1 MSASDQ
7 EERGPESARPSDRR
21 ARVRHIA
28 CFPAEIDTGSGPKIC
43 IIRDL
48 SVSGAHLLT
57 RAKLSVGSKVK
68 ISLYILDD
76 SNPRVVEGEIMRWE
90 RRGADYSDTWPN
102 SVGVRFDKLLEDCE
116 AEIKAVAEQ
125 QAQSGVTS
133 SRTPL

>member
-28 CFPAEIDTGSGPKIC
+28 CFPAELDTGAGPKIC

-48 SVSGAHLLT
+48 SVSGAQLVT
-57 RAKLSVGSKVK
+57 RAKLTVGAKVK

-76 SNPRVVEGEIMRWE
+76 ANPRVVDGEIMRWE

-102 SVGVRFDKLLEDCE
+102 VVGVKFDTLLEDFE

-125 QAQSGVTS
+125 QMQSGVTS
-133 SRTPL
+133 SRTPI